1 MKHPCK
7 VHEAVSHD
15 VYGESNIRAGV
26 FSTKVRACELV
37 GTLWLLCRAETAC
50 LENMSN
56 VYHVSIGKAVVHL
69 PQGPMQCK
77 PTSRRGP
84 L

>member
-1 MKHPCK
+1 MY
-7 VHEAVSHD
+7 V
-15 VYGESNIRAGV
+15 GV